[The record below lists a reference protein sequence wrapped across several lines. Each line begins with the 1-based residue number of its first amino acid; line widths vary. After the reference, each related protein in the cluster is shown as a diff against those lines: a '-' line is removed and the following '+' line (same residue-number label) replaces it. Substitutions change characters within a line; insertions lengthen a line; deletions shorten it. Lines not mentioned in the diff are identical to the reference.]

1 MARACMTSITKGSAR
16 VALAGVLGLTSACGD
31 DGTGGS
37 GEAGTDPSSG
47 SDTGGSSDTAN
58 PPPAD
63 STTTSE
69 VPLPPGCDFYV
80 EPSDD
85 DQTAVQEALID
96 VQSGQTVCLSAGE
109 FSFTRQLSLD
119 ANDVTVRG
127 QSGEETILDFSEQI
141 SGGNGLLVTGD
152 GVTLEEFRIQ
162 ETPGD
167 GIRADNVENIAFI
180 GIDVIWEASQSLDSG
195 AYGLYP
201 VQSNGVIVR
210 DCLAQGSRDAGIYVG
225 QSTNIL
231 VEDSEARGNVAG
243 IEIENSTDAVV
254 RGNWAHDNTAGL
266 LVFNI
271 PGLDI
276 GDGKRAN
283 VYDNIVE
290 DNNVPNFGEPG
301 TIVEL
306 VPPGLGI
313 LVLASDGNEVWDNE
327 VRGNDSGGVMVIA
340 YIDQL
345 FSPPDDP
352 EFDIYAEGNW
362 IHDNMLEDNGQDPDE
377 LVLLLAGVMAGPVPD
392 LVFDGCFDE
401 AKDNSDGSLSNCVSG
416 LGDAT
421 FMAIDLCGQS
431 MPETDPANY
440 TCEHDPLPTEI

>member
-1 MARACMTSITKGSAR
+1 MARACITSITTWSAR
-16 VALAGVLGLTSACGD
+16 VALAGALGLTAACGD
-31 DGTGGS
+31 DGTAGS

-47 SDTGGSSDTAN
+47 SGPGGSSDTIA
-58 PPPAD
+58 PAAD
-63 STTTSE
+63 SSTTAA
-69 VPLPPGCDFYV
+69 VQLPEGCDLYV

-96 VQSGQTVCLSAGE
+96 VQSGQTVCLAAGQ

-127 QSGEETILDFSEQI
+127 QGGEETILDFSEQI

-152 GVTLEEFRIQ
+152 DVTLEEFRVQ

-180 GIDVIWEASQSLDSG
+180 GVHVIWGTPESLDNG
-195 AYGLYP
+195 AYGFYP
-201 VQSNGVIVR
+201 VQSNGVVIR

-243 IEIENSTDAVV
+243 IEIENSTDSVV

-266 LVFNI
+266 LVFNL

-306 VPPGLGI
+306 VPPGLGV
-313 LVLASDGNEVWDNE
+313 LVLASD
-327 VRGNDSGGVMVIA
+327 
-340 YIDQL
+340 
-345 FSPPDDP
+345 
-352 EFDIYAEGNW
+352 
-362 IHDNMLEDNGQDPDE
+362 
-377 LVLLLAGVMAGPVPD
+377 
-392 LVFDGCFDE
+392 
-401 AKDNSDGSLSNCVSG
+401 
-416 LGDAT
+416 
-421 FMAIDLCGQS
+421 
-431 MPETDPANY
+431 
-440 TCEHDPLPTEI
+440 